1 MAVGN
6 SSRMTIDGA
15 AVESEATFD
24 VVNPSTG
31 EVFAT
36 APDCSDAQ
44 LEAAMTS
51 AATAFAQWK
60 TDDGARRAVL
70 HKAAGALEDASELIA
85 AIVTSEVGKPLRE
98 ARGEIVGAA
107 HWLRYYAD
115 LVLEPEIVQDDENAR
130 ISVVRRPLGPVA
142 AITPWNFPLLLSFWK
157 IAPALAAGNT
167 LVLKPSPYTPLSAL
181 KAGEVL
187 SGIIPPGVLNV
198 ISGRDPLGQRM
209 TEHPIP
215 RKVSF
220 TGSTV
225 TGKRVAQTA
234 AADLKRITLEL
245 GGNDAAILLDD
256 VDPATVAQDLF
267 WAAFGNC
274 GQVCSAVKRI
284 YVPQQLYKD
293 VVDAF
298 ASIAGTVVVGDGF
311 DESSQLG
318 PLQNRAQFEKVSAMV
333 DQAISSGGRAAAG
346 GHALDRAGNYYAPTI
361 VADVTDGTPLVDSE
375 QFGPALPLISYR
387 DVRDAVAAANATH
400 YGLGG
405 SVWGADMG
413 QVAAIANQ
421 MDCGVVWTNTHK
433 VLAPATPFGGSKWSG
448 LGVENGP
455 WGLYGMTELQM
466 VWNKH

>member
-187 SGIIPPGVLNV
+187 SGI
-198 ISGRDPLGQRM
+198 
-209 TEHPIP
+209 
-215 RKVSF
+215 
-220 TGSTV
+220 
-225 TGKRVAQTA
+225 
-234 AADLKRITLEL
+234 
-245 GGNDAAILLDD
+245 
-256 VDPATVAQDLF
+256 
-267 WAAFGNC
+267 
-274 GQVCSAVKRI
+274 
-284 YVPQQLYKD
+284 
-293 VVDAF
+293 
-298 ASIAGTVVVGDGF
+298 
-311 DESSQLG
+311 
-318 PLQNRAQFEKVSAMV
+318 
-333 DQAISSGGRAAAG
+333 SSGGRAAAG

-433 VLAPATPFGGSKWSG
+433 VLTPATPFGGSKWSG

>member
-1 MAVGN
+1 MAVDN

-31 EVFAT
+31 EVFAN

-267 WAAFGNC
+267 WTAFGNC
-274 GQVCSAVKRI
+274 GQVCSAVKRV

-433 VLAPATPFGGSKWSG
+433 VLTPATPFGGSKWSG